1 MWNRY
6 TGRWK
11 PEGRVCTQEGLAG
24 PTDPTTGLAPAP
36 ALASLPLTKASLTSG
51 GVVGC
56 GHELI
61 AGKTHL
67 WGCQVGTELLWLQLN
82 SKVVLVDSFLGR
94 NVRDHFSLLPSR
106 LVKDKAHQGG
116 PFHLLQKVFSASL
129 PQLKEGL
136 PQFPQKPTLTVRV
149 FLRP

>member
-24 PTDPTTGLAPAP
+24 PTDPTTGLYPAP